1 MNAKC
6 QSCRVDDGVVYV
18 EFGKRLFCGFCYLAW
33 TMTLGKSAALLDVER
48 KIRRVRRAA

>member
-18 EFGKRLFCGFCYLAW
+18 EFGKRLFCGWCYAEWTLTLAKRVPYMD
-33 TMTLGKSAALLDVER
+33 TER
-48 KIRRVRRAA
+48 KIRRVERAA